1 VGRIIFVT
9 GTDTGVG
16 KTLLTAML
24 LVHLRDQGKRVL
36 ALKPF
41 CSGSRSDALLLHHL
55 QSRDITLDEVN
66 PFHFEKPLAPY
77 LAAGPAARDKVRPSK
92 ILRHIKQIGRR
103 CDLLLVEGAGGL
115 FVPLGKN
122 WYIRDLI
129 SELSCEVILVAR
141 NQLGTINHTL
151 LAERSL
157 AELKI
162 KSLKV
167 VLMGQ
172 KKPDLSTKTNLGFL
186 KEVLDLQELAGIPY
200 LSARASQPKAV
211 EASAKRLKKVLAGL
225 VA

>member
-1 VGRIIFVT
+1 MGRIIFVT

-24 LVHLRDQGKRVL
+24 LVHLRAQGKRVL

-41 CSGSRSDALLLHHL
+41 CSGGRHDALLLHHF
-55 QSRDITLDEVN
+55 QSRDISLDEVN

-77 LAAGPAARDKVRPSK
+77 LAAGPATRDKIQPSK
-92 ILRHIKQIGRR
+92 ILRHIKQIARD
-103 CDLLLVEGAGGL
+103 CDSLLVEGAGGL
-115 FVPLGKN
+115 FVPLGKD

-129 SELSCEVILVAR
+129 SELGCEVILVAR

-157 AELKI
+157 AALKI

-172 KKPDLSTKTNLGFL
+172 KKPDLSSETNLVFL
-186 KEVLDLQELAGIPY
+186 KEALDSQGFAGIPY
-200 LSARASQPKAV
+200 LGAKASHPKAV
-211 EASAKRLKKVLAGL
+211 EGSAKRLKKVLAGL
-225 VA
+225 VS